1 MIQIIDAVNQVN
13 HQIQIAQIFKILN
26 PNAGHNIAQFA
37 YFGLE
42 MPNDIDN

>member
-1 MIQIIDAVNQVN
+1 MIQIIDAVNQVD
-13 HQIQIAQIFKILN
+13 HQIAQIFKILN